1 MTTWFYP
8 GQEDYITKLN
18 ELGAIADLV
27 TGPKG
32 WSPAFA
38 IVSDGSRRVL
48 QIVDWVGGE
57 GTKPATGGFIGS
69 TGIVGTAAQAIDI
82 RGPLS

>member
-38 IVSDGSRRVL
+38 IVHIS
-48 QIVDWVGGE
+48 
-57 GTKPATGGFIGS
+57 
-69 TGIVGTAAQAIDI
+69 
-82 RGPLS
+82 